1 MARITVRVTP
11 GAREDVVVGWQ
22 DEALRVRVRAQA
34 ERGKANDA
42 VCRLI
47 ARSLG
52 LPGSSVSVARGG
64 AARGKIL
71 HIEGIDDSEARRKL
85 GMPSR

>member
-1 MARITVRVTP
+1 MARITVRVKP

-22 DEALRVRVRAQA
+22 GEALRVRVRAQA

-47 ARSLG
+47 AKALD
-52 LPGSSVSVARGG
+52 LPANSVSVARG
-64 AARGKIL
+64 ATARGKIL
-71 HIEGIDDSEARRKL
+71 LIECIADEEARRKL

>member
-11 GAREDVVVGWQ
+11 GARDDAVVGWR
-22 DEALRVRVRAQA
+22 DEALRVQVRAQA

-47 ARSLG
+47 AQALG
-52 LPGSSVSVARGG
+52 LPGSSVSVGRGTT
-64 AARGKIL
+64 ARGKIL
-71 HIEGIDDSEARRKL
+71 HIAGIDDEDARRKL
-85 GMPSR
+85 GRPSR